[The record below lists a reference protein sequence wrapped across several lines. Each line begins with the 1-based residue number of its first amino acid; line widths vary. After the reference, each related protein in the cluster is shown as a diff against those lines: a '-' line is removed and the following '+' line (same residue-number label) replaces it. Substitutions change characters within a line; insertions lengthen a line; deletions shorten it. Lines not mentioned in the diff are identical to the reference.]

1 MVYII
6 DGNVECKANDT
17 DSRQWKEGCLPLIRS
32 ICFYIVLSSVPA
44 FVLSLVLH
52 PPCHSYLD

>member
-1 MVYII
+1 MVYIT

-32 ICFYIVLSSVPA
+32 ICFCIVLSSV
-44 FVLSLVLH
+44 VLSFFLSFYIPLL
-52 PPCHSYLD
+52 P

>member
-52 PPCHSYLD
+52 PPLP

>member
-32 ICFYIVLSSVPA
+32 ICFYIVPFIRSFFLSFSIPLAIVTWIE
-44 FVLSLVLH
+44 
-52 PPCHSYLD
+52 

>member
-17 DSRQWKEGCLPLIRS
+17 DIRQWKEGCLPLIRS
-32 ICFYIVLSSVPA
+32 ICFCIVLSSVRS

-52 PPCHSYLD
+52 PPLP

>member
-32 ICFYIVLSSVPA
+32 HCFYIVLSSVRSFSRSPSPFA
-44 FVLSLVLH
+44 IVTWIE
-52 PPCHSYLD
+52 